1 MAQFCTNCGAEL
13 REGMAFCTE
22 CGAKAAAA
30 PEPQAPVW
38 GEPQANTWTQPVQ
51 TAPPPPAAP
60 AAPVIP
66 TEEPVGTGTFF
77 WLMLLFALPVIGQL
91 ACIILCFVPKR
102 KSLRSFA
109 RATLIWFVIAL
120 ILSLL
125 LGLAAKA
132 LISAAAPYF
141 EQLTAE
147 LGEMGELGALFE
159 QFGDL
164 EGLME
169 SLPVE

>member
-1 MAQFCTNCGAEL
+1 MARFCTTCGAELNPDAAFCTNCGAS
-13 REGMAFCTE
+13 GSAP
-22 CGAKAAAA
+22 AA
-30 PEPQAPVW
+30 PEPQPTV
-38 GEPQANTWTQPVQ
+38 WTQPIQ
-51 TAPPPPAAP
+51 TAPPAPPPPAAP
-60 AAPVIP
+60 VVP

-77 WLMLLFALPVIGQL
+77 GLMLLFALPIIGQL
-91 ACIILCFVPKR
+91 ACIIMCFVPKR

-125 LGLAAKA
+125 LGFAAKA
-132 LISAAAPYF
+132 LLNAAAPYF
-141 EQLTAE
+141 EQFTAE
-147 LGEMGELGALFE
+147 MGGLGGLGELLEQLGE
-159 QFGDL
+159 L

>member
-1 MAQFCTNCGAEL
+1 MARFCTTCGAELNPDAAFCTNCGAS
-13 REGMAFCTE
+13 GSAPAT
-22 CGAKAAAA
+22 
-30 PEPQAPVW
+30 PEPQPTA
-38 GEPQANTWTQPVQ
+38 WTQPIQ
-51 TAPPPPAAP
+51 TAPPPPAA
-60 AAPVIP
+60 VVVP

-77 WLMLLFALPVIGQL
+77 GLMLLFALPVIGQL
-91 ACIILCFVPKR
+91 ACIIMCFVPKR

-132 LISAAAPYF
+132 LLNAAAPYF
-141 EQLTAE
+141 EQITAE
-147 LGEMGELGALFE
+147 MGGLGGLFAQLGE
-159 QFGDL
+159 L

-169 SLPVE
+169 SLPVK